1 MDGFESEDDITCAF
15 CGKRPGQVAA
25 MISGPNGIY
34 ICDECISV
42 CADAMMRD
50 LGLPVASMQPEPEAE
65 PAGRHARRA
74 RVGLHLRASPPLPQ
88 RLHAA
93 QTQRASRGAGND
105 RAVIHPSLHT
115 ANPGH
120 RAAPAGR

>member
-50 LGLPVASMQPEPEAE
+50 LGLPVAAMQPEPEAE

-74 RVGLHLRASPPLPQ
+74 GE
-88 RLHAA
+88 AA
-93 QTQRASRGAGND
+93 GGKPRRGARVASD
-105 RAVIHPSLHT
+105 P
-115 ANPGH
+115 P
-120 RAAPAGR
+120 